1 MIEVDPRFKIL
12 SFLFLAWSIALT
24 ESVEKLL
31 LYLPIVGVVSFLFL
45 KGRKFPF
52 KVFLFA
58 DSFILLVLITQ
69 LLLGSKEVALLVFL
83 RSNEIL
89 LLSVSLLSSNSVFEV
104 LHALHHLKVPNSLLQ
119 VAFLSYR
126 YLNELSRKFE
136 LTLKSAKC
144 RGFTPKTSKITYK
157 TYAHL
162 VANLLAYSSFKS
174 ERVYKAMLCRG
185 FNGYFP
191 VFRHFKA
198 TILDY
203 IFLAITVGYEVLV
216 WSL

>member
-1 MIEVDPRFKIL
+1 VRGIDPRFKIV

-24 ESVEKLL
+24 ESIGKVL
-31 LYLPIVGVVSFLFL
+31 LYLPLVLATSFLFFR
-45 KGRKFPF
+45 GRRFPF

-58 DSFILLVLITQ
+58 DSFILLVLLTQ
-69 LLLGSKEVALLVFL
+69 LFLGSKEVALLVFL

-89 LLSVSLLSSNSVFEV
+89 LLSVSLLSSSSLFEV

-144 RGFTPKTSKITYK
+144 RGFTPTTSKITYK

-174 ERVYKAMLCRG
+174 EKVYKAMLCRG

-198 TILDY
+198 TTFDY
-203 IFLAITVGYEVLV
+203 LFLVITVGYGVLV

>member
-31 LYLPIVGVVSFLFL
+31 FYLPIVGMVSFLFL
-45 KGRKFPF
+45 KGRRFPF

-69 LLLGSKEVALLVFL
+69 LFLGSKEVALLVFL

-89 LLSVSLLSSNSVFEV
+89 LLSVSLLSSSSVFEI

-144 RGFTPKTSKITYK
+144 RGFTPSTGKITYM

-198 TILDY
+198 TYFDY
-203 IFLAITVGYEVLV
+203 LFLTATLGYGVLV
-216 WSL
+216 WNL